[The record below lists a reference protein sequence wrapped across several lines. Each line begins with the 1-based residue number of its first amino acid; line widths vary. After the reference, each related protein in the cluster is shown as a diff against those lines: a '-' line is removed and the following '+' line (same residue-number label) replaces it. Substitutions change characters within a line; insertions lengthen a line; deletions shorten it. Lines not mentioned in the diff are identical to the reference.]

1 MNIKTQNCQPDLIE
15 AFLKGDLNSA
25 QEIQMTDHLETCDD
39 CRTSLENSAAEPD
52 GWIEAS
58 QLLKP
63 TRFDWNRDAESDDLL
78 NPIPLQIRNVLDSL
92 APADDPEMLGQLG
105 GYEVSGVVGAGAM
118 GVVLKASDKSL
129 DRTVAIKVLS
139 PHLASNGAARK
150 RFAREAKAAAA
161 VLHPNVIAIHGVSN
175 DQSLPHLVMPYVR
188 GTSLQKRISDEGSLP
203 VNEVLRIGAQ
213 IAAGLAAA
221 HAQGLV
227 HRDIKPAN
235 ILLEEGVERVAIT
248 DFGLARA
255 VDDASLTRTGIIAGT
270 PQYMSPEQSRGESLD
285 QRSDLFSLGSVMYA
299 MCVGRPPFRSE
310 TTYGVI
316 QRINNDQ
323 PTPIRE
329 INPDV
334 PDWLAAI
341 VMKLIAKSPDDR
353 FESAAYAAELLESCL
368 AHVQQPS
375 SVALPAAAIVKPK
388 PARTRKPPV
397 FWGIIAASITAAICF
412 GFLAMFLWD
421 GSDPPEIGGKWVGD
435 RWGNVELK
443 QIQPGQYEGTYGDGD
458 SVGTIELKWSRF
470 EGRFNGTWGAGETTS
485 GELSVRLDNGT
496 IEGASTNTSET
507 LAPGTPRLAELK
519 WSRAQAVEAN
529 SHEPENQLK
538 MAALFSK
545 RGWKLWGQQEYA
557 KAESVFAKAVVANP
571 KLDSAWNGLGW
582 ALLNQNKPKE
592 SVAAFEKCVALTRS
606 HGGALNG
613 LGQANLRMGDY
624 DAAEG
629 YFLKAKNAPAAWHG
643 LVRIYLLQGKFA
655 EADKWLKKLAGAE
668 GFDASQLELFRQAI
682 NNQKLGD
689 KLRQMIE
696 PTPVES
702 QKEAFKPLLGTW
714 TLEERVLNPYVKSRP
729 HLSNFKQ
736 YDLTFSENKRTGGHL
751 CKTVQELEGRERG
764 ENSSRVTLNP
774 NVWPK
779 EINTFGDGYLIQG
792 IYECEGDTLKIASVG
807 IPEIG
812 RPKSLE
818 ATPESNPTHMLWI
831 FKRKVDSKEDVRGSA
846 LSEKPPEE
854 PQRTQQVHSSGICV
868 RDDDSRPVAEASVR
882 LFLYRKSD
890 AEFVLAKT
898 ATTDE
903 QGRYSIRG
911 SVPVGFDLTVSRV
924 AISSADRATTVMPYQ
939 ASAKKLQTIKLAA
952 PASVTGRVIDAD
964 SKPVE
969 GANVILGQLPG
980 VWQTRTDSEG
990 RFEITDV
997 PAAEKLQPVGFCLL
1011 MASHP
1016 NSTSLLTT
1024 VGIDSVPTNV
1034 ELKLPD
1040 VPNVSSYL
1048 ELSAEQRLADAAQAI
1063 QGTWQTKNEM
1073 SGEFEGDFSKP
1084 GLTITFNAS
1093 NLQVLER
1100 KSRNR
1105 LAVYET
1111 GYRLLPDSKIAF
1123 DTERKRFGSTISY
1136 MLMGDELW
1144 LALPRDGSDEE
1155 TVFDYSS
1162 LRRVGADRE
1171 EVAALNV
1178 ESSALVILT
1187 DPAELENG
1195 NAIQQLAARTAT
1207 KLLNEDDSLGL
1218 LGPAKDGQEWL
1229 WVGGQGLSAIGEKDP
1244 SFKSALAN
1252 SSLGDCQTF
1261 DPALQMALDGFAAV
1275 KAKRNHMI
1283 IMTDGKPSL
1292 EDKTLLEKFHNTGIK
1307 ISVILSD
1314 VHRVT
1319 HEAKMKQ
1326 FSDATGGKFWYVS
1339 RTNKRVLE
1347 KILEREVRRIAV
1359 PRGVRD

>member
-1 MNIKTQNCQPDLIE
+1 MLRENGLLAKPKQPLPSCI
-15 AFLKGDLNSA
+15 A
-25 QEIQMTDHLETCDD
+25 
-39 CRTSLENSAAEPD
+39 
-52 GWIEAS
+52 
-58 QLLKP
+58 
-63 TRFDWNRDAESDDLL
+63 
-78 NPIPLQIRNVLDSL
+78 
-92 APADDPEMLGQLG
+92 
-105 GYEVSGVVGAGAM
+105 
-118 GVVLKASDKSL
+118 
-129 DRTVAIKVLS
+129 
-139 PHLASNGAARK
+139 
-150 RFAREAKAAAA
+150 
-161 VLHPNVIAIHGVSN
+161 NVIAIHGVSN
-175 DQSLPHLVMPYVR
+175 DQSLQHLVMPYVR
-188 GTSLQKRISDEGSLP
+188 GVILTNSYQQRWFALP
-203 VNEVLRIGAQ
+203 TNEVLRIGSQ
-213 IAAGLAAA
+213 IAAGLSAA

-341 VMKLIAKSPDDR
+341 VTKLIAKSPNDR
-353 FESAAYAAELLESCL
+353 FESAAYAADLLESCL

-397 FWGIIAASITAAICF
+397 FWGTIAASITAAICF
-412 GFLAMFLWD
+412 GFLAMFLWG

-443 QIQPGQYEGTYGDGD
+443 QTQPGQYVGTYGDGD
-458 SVGTIELKWSRF
+458 SVGMIKLKWSRF
-470 EGRFNGTWGAGETTS
+470 EGRFNGTWGAGETTT

-496 IEGASTNTSET
+496 IQGASTNTSKT

-519 WSRAQAVEAN
+519 WSRPQAVKAN

-545 RGWKLWGQQEYA
+545 RGWELWGQQKYA
-557 KAESVFAKAVVANP
+557 KAESAFAKAVVANSN
-571 KLDSAWNGLGW
+571 LDNAWNGLGW

-592 SVAAFEKCVALTRS
+592 SVVAFEKCVALTRS

-629 YFLKAKNAPAAWHG
+629 YFLKAKNASAAWHG

-682 NNQKLGD
+682 DNQKLGD
-689 KLRQMIE
+689 ELRQMIE
-696 PTPVES
+696 PTPVESTPVES

-714 TLEERVLNPYVKSRP
+714 TLDERIINPYKKRGWIEGV
-729 HLSNFKQ
+729 FKQ
-736 YDLTFSENKRTGGHL
+736 YELTFSENKRNSGHS
-751 CKTVQELEGRERG
+751 CKTVTQLEGLEREEYSG
-764 ENSSRVTLNP
+764 HVTLNP

-779 EINTFGDGYLIQG
+779 EINTFGDGYLIHG
-792 IYECEGDTLKIASVG
+792 VYECEGDTLKIASVAWVPK
-807 IPEIG
+807 IE
-812 RPKSLE
+812 RPKSLK
-818 ATPESNPTHMLWI
+818 ATPESDLTHTLWI
-831 FKRKVDSKEDVRGSA
+831 FKRRVNSKEDVRGSA
-846 LSEKPPEE
+846 LSEKPLEE
-854 PQRTQQVHSSGICV
+854 SQQTQQVHTGGVCV
-868 RDDDSRPVAEASVR
+868 RDDDSRPVADALVR

-890 AEFVLAKT
+890 AEFILAKT

-924 AISSADRATTVMPYQ
+924 AISSAGRATTVIRYQ

-952 PASVTGRVIDAD
+952 PASVTGRVIDED

-980 VWQTRTDSEG
+980 VWQVRTDSDG
-990 RFEITDV
+990 RFEIADV
-997 PAAEKLQPVGFCLL
+997 PAAEKLPPDGFSLL

-1034 ELKLPD
+1034 ELRLTD
-1040 VPNVSSYL
+1040 VPNVPSSL
-1048 ELSAEQRLADAAQAI
+1048 ARSVKQRLADAAQAI
-1063 QGTWQTKNEM
+1063 QGTWKANEM
-1073 SGEFEGDFSKP
+1073 SEERGGGFLSP
-1084 GLTITFNAS
+1084 GLTFVFNGDK
-1093 NLQVLER
+1093 LRVEGM
-1100 KSRNR
+1100 KSKVK
-1105 LAVYET
+1105 LIFSEMD
-1111 GYRLLPDSKIAF
+1111 YRLLPDGKIDF
-1123 DTERKRFGSTISY
+1123 VTGRKIFGSTISY

-1144 LALPRDGSDEE
+1144 VALQRDGSDGE
-1155 TVFDYSS
+1155 TLFDYSS
-1162 LRRVGADRE
+1162 LSRVGAADVG
-1171 EVAALNV
+1171 VAAPDDQ
-1178 ESSALVILT
+1178 SSALVILT

-1195 NAIQQLAARTAT
+1195 NAIQQLAARTAME
-1207 KLLNEDDSLGL
+1207 LLRKDDSLGL
-1218 LGPAKDGQEWL
+1218 LNPAKDGQKWL
-1229 WVGGQGLSAIGEKDP
+1229 WVGGQGLSAIGDKDP
-1244 SFKSALAN
+1244 SFKNALAN

-1261 DPALQMALDGFAAV
+1261 DPALQMALDGFASV
-1275 KAKRNHMI
+1275 KAKRKHMI

-1292 EDKTLLEKFHNTGIK
+1292 EDKALLKKFRDAGIK

-1314 VHRVT
+1314 DHR
-1319 HEAKMKQ
+1319 H
-1326 FSDATGGKFWYVS
+1326 
-1339 RTNKRVLE
+1339 
-1347 KILEREVRRIAV
+1347 
-1359 PRGVRD
+1359 

>member
-1 MNIKTQNCQPDLIE
+1 
-15 AFLKGDLNSA
+15 
-25 QEIQMTDHLETCDD
+25 
-39 CRTSLENSAAEPD
+39 
-52 GWIEAS
+52 
-58 QLLKP
+58 
-63 TRFDWNRDAESDDLL
+63 
-78 NPIPLQIRNVLDSL
+78 
-92 APADDPEMLGQLG
+92 MLGQLG

-203 VNEVLRIGAQ
+203 INEVLRIGAQ

-353 FESAAYAAELLESCL
+353 FKSAAYAAELLESCL

-397 FWGIIAASITAAICF
+397 FWGTIAASITAVICF
-412 GFLAMFLWD
+412 GFLAMFLWG

-443 QIQPGQYEGTYGDGD
+443 QTQPGQYEGTYGDGD
-458 SVGTIELKWSRF
+458 SVGTIKLKWSRF
-470 EGRFNGTWGAGETTS
+470 EGRFNGTWGAGETTT

-496 IEGASTNTSET
+496 IQGASTNTSET

-519 WSRAQAVEAN
+519 WTRAQAVEAN

-545 RGWKLWGQQEYA
+545 RGWELWGQQKYA
-557 KAESVFAKAVVANP
+557 KAESVFAQAVVANP
-571 KLDSAWNGLGW
+571 NLDSAWNGLGW

-592 SVAAFEKCVALTRS
+592 SVVAFEKCVALTRS

-682 NNQKLGD
+682 DNQKLGD

-696 PTPVES
+696 PTLVESTPVES
-702 QKEAFKPLLGTW
+702 QEEAFKPLLGTW
-714 TLEERVLNPYVKSRP
+714 TLDERIFNPYKKRGWLVGDIQTVRIDVLGEQTQFGTFVQDGNTIRGRGAKEERKLKS
-729 HLSNFKQ
+729 SDF
-736 YDLTFSENKRTGGHL
+736 
-751 CKTVQELEGRERG
+751 
-764 ENSSRVTLNP
+764 
-774 NVWPK
+774 
-779 EINTFGDGYLIQG
+779 
-792 IYECEGDTLKIASVG
+792 
-807 IPEIG
+807 
-812 RPKSLE
+812 
-818 ATPESNPTHMLWI
+818 ES
-831 FKRKVDSKEDVRGSA
+831 K
-846 LSEKPPEE
+846 
-854 PQRTQQVHSSGICV
+854 
-868 RDDDSRPVAEASVR
+868 
-882 LFLYRKSD
+882 
-890 AEFVLAKT
+890 
-898 ATTDE
+898 
-903 QGRYSIRG
+903 
-911 SVPVGFDLTVSRV
+911 
-924 AISSADRATTVMPYQ
+924 
-939 ASAKKLQTIKLAA
+939 
-952 PASVTGRVIDAD
+952 
-964 SKPVE
+964 
-969 GANVILGQLPG
+969 
-980 VWQTRTDSEG
+980 
-990 RFEITDV
+990 
-997 PAAEKLQPVGFCLL
+997 
-1011 MASHP
+1011 
-1016 NSTSLLTT
+1016 
-1024 VGIDSVPTNV
+1024 
-1034 ELKLPD
+1034 
-1040 VPNVSSYL
+1040 
-1048 ELSAEQRLADAAQAI
+1048 RLAQ
-1063 QGTWQTKNEM
+1063 
-1073 SGEFEGDFSKP
+1073 
-1084 GLTITFNAS
+1084 
-1093 NLQVLER
+1093 
-1100 KSRNR
+1100 RN
-1105 LAVYET
+1105 
-1111 GYRLLPDSKIAF
+1111 
-1123 DTERKRFGSTISY
+1123 
-1136 MLMGDELW
+1136 
-1144 LALPRDGSDEE
+1144 
-1155 TVFDYSS
+1155 
-1162 LRRVGADRE
+1162 
-1171 EVAALNV
+1171 
-1178 ESSALVILT
+1178 
-1187 DPAELENG
+1187 
-1195 NAIQQLAARTAT
+1195 
-1207 KLLNEDDSLGL
+1207 
-1218 LGPAKDGQEWL
+1218 
-1229 WVGGQGLSAIGEKDP
+1229 
-1244 SFKSALAN
+1244 
-1252 SSLGDCQTF
+1252 
-1261 DPALQMALDGFAAV
+1261 
-1275 KAKRNHMI
+1275 
-1283 IMTDGKPSL
+1283 
-1292 EDKTLLEKFHNTGIK
+1292 
-1307 ISVILSD
+1307 
-1314 VHRVT
+1314 
-1319 HEAKMKQ
+1319 
-1326 FSDATGGKFWYVS
+1326 
-1339 RTNKRVLE
+1339 
-1347 KILEREVRRIAV
+1347 
-1359 PRGVRD
+1359 